1 MTLHSMT
8 GFGAA
13 RAETTLDDGAQLAV
27 TAEVRTVNHRHLQ
40 AKIRL
45 PHEFGALEAS
55 LDKLVRSK
63 LARGS
68 VQLAV
73 DVTRTGGEPTFDV
86 DVQAAERYLKLQRDL
101 KARFEGEDLDDIESV
116 TELLGLPGV
125 VVQSRRT
132 AELDADGPEA
142 ALVRSVVG
150 GALDALVTMRRAEG
164 AAMGADVEKCGRS
177 IAGQVERIA
186 ARMPDVVKAHRA
198 KLLER
203 VGELAGDTQLS
214 ESDLAREIALLA
226 DRLDVSEEIARLGS
240 HLDQL
245 GAVLSKGGAVGRQ
258 LDFLAQEFF
267 REANTIGSKCSDA
280 EVAHL
285 VVDLKTQV
293 ERLREQVQNI
303 E

>member
-13 RAETTLDDGAQLAV
+13 RAESTLDDGAQLSV
-27 TAEVRTVNHRHLQ
+27 SAEVRTVNHRHLQ

-45 PHEFGALEAS
+45 PHEFGALEAP

-63 LARGS
+63 VARGA

-73 DVTRTGGEPTFDV
+73 EVTRKGGEPTFDV
-86 DVQAAERYLKLQRDL
+86 DEAAVERYLRLQRGIVE
-101 KARFEGEDLDDIESV
+101 RFPDHDLDEVDSV
-116 TELLGLPGV
+116 TELFGLPGV
-125 VVQSRRT
+125 IVQSRGG
-132 AELDADGPEA
+132 AELDAEGPEA

-150 GALDALVTMRRAEG
+150 EALDALVAMRAVEG
-164 AAMGADVEKCGRS
+164 AAMQADVEKSGAA
-177 IAGQVERIA
+177 IADQVEKIA
-186 ARMPDVVKAHRA
+186 ARMPDVAASHRA
-198 KLLER
+198 KLVDR
-203 VGELAGDTQLS
+203 VGELAGDTQIS
-214 ESDLAREIALLA
+214 EADLAREIALLA
-226 DRLDVSEEIARLGS
+226 DRLDVSEEITRLGS

-245 GAVLSKGGAVGRQ
+245 GTVLNKGGAVGRQ

-280 EVAHL
+280 DVAHL
-285 VVDLKTQV
+285 VVDLKTHV